1 MIAYEISK
9 ILNQSGPYLIA
20 VFCVVVG
27 ILLDRGY
34 WILRIY
40 RYADREIVKTL
51 EYQKN
56 KIKQLEKEIVDLKEI
71 NSDLRGFLKIARK
84 SALRI
89 IGAVEG

>member
-9 ILNQSGPYLIA
+9 ILNQFGPYLIA
-20 VFCVVVG
+20 VFCLLVG
-27 ILLDRGY
+27 VLLDRGY
-34 WILRIY
+34 WIPRIY

-56 KIKQLEKEIVDLKEI
+56 KIKQLEKEIIDLKEV
-71 NSDLRGFLKIARK
+71 NSDLKGYMKIAKK

-89 IGAVEG
+89 IGVVEK